1 MAVVCALA
9 QMQDGVRISLLVWAV
24 HLHWGS
30 GLNVSVHFNISQT
43 LGLAMNLLQAGLKKK
58 KKKTGKV
65 ASALW
70 DVTFMS

>member
-1 MAVVCALA
+1 MAVGCALA
-9 QMQDGVRISLLVWAV
+9 QMQDGVRISLLLWAV

-43 LGLAMNLLQAGLKKK
+43 LGLDMNLLQAGLQK
-58 KKKTGKV
+58 KKKTWKV